1 MRLQGIVLVYD
12 VTSRESFSTVD
23 YWMKNIDQ
31 DVDCSD
37 AEPVPVYLI
46 GNKID
51 LESKREVTK
60 QMGKAVRTKFRT
72 TSNNF
77 DLNAFELC

>member
-1 MRLQGIVLVYD
+1 MLVYD

-31 DVDCSD
+31 DVDQSNT
-37 AEPVPVYLI
+37 EPVPVYLI

-51 LESKREVTK
+51 LDSKREVTK
-60 QMGKAVRTKFRT
+60 QMGKAVRTIMHPY
-72 TSNNF
+72 SN
-77 DLNAFELC
+77 LNT